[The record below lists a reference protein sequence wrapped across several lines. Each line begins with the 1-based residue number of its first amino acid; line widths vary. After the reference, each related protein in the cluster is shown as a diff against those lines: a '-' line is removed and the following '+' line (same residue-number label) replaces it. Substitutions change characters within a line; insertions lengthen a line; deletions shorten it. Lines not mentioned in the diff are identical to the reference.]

1 MSYVFFLFLRIF
13 LPYSFSR
20 YQIDPCQTNFLFLNS
35 KYDIAA
41 FRKYILICIYI
52 GIDPFCMHSHMMNFL
67 MIKMQI
73 MKQTASRLSSVG
85 CKGAG
90 QTHGIVHS
98 QANINETHDE
108 KILNID
114 CHYCHAEGKYR
125 TEFLLTS

>member
-1 MSYVFFLFLRIF
+1 MSYVFFLLLRIS

-41 FRKYILICIYI
+41 FRTYILICIYI
-52 GIDPFCMHSHMMNFL
+52 GLDPFYMHLHMLNFL

-73 MKQTASRLSSVG
+73 MKQTAPRLSSVG

-114 CHYCHAEGKYR
+114 CHYCHAESKYR

>member
-1 MSYVFFLFLRIF
+1 
-13 LPYSFSR
+13 
-20 YQIDPCQTNFLFLNS
+20 
-35 KYDIAA
+35 
-41 FRKYILICIYI
+41 
-52 GIDPFCMHSHMMNFL
+52 MHLHMLNFL

-73 MKQTASRLSSVG
+73 MKQTAFRLSSVG

-98 QANINETHDE
+98 QANIYETHDE

>member
-1 MSYVFFLFLRIF
+1 MSFLLLRVS

-20 YQIDPCQTNFLFLNS
+20 DKIDPCQTNFLFLNS
-35 KYDIAA
+35 KYDFAA

-52 GIDPFCMHSHMMNFL
+52 GIDLFHMHLHMMNFL

-98 QANINETHDE
+98 RKQT
-108 KILNID
+108 
-114 CHYCHAEGKYR
+114 
-125 TEFLLTS
+125 